1 MVFCLIGTGY
11 GLKETLQKDEL
22 MNYRV
27 LMIDDD
33 PVIAETTAEYF
44 NMFDVP
50 TAAVGGYEEA
60 LAFLKENTA
69 DLLLL
74 DINLGD
80 RSGFELCK
88 KIRTEHN
95 MPIFFIS
102 ARSSDDDV
110 LMALKIGGDDYI
122 RKPYTMSILL
132 AKVQAALRRQ
142 ESAFP
147 SDRKSSEPEEK
158 LLHIR
163 DDIFLDTGMFRIQK
177 GGEIISLKAME
188 YKMLLYFMENRGRVI
203 SKDELLKNV
212 WEEEYIGEG
221 TLAVHVRHLREKI
234 EEDPADPKVISTVWG
249 IGYLMVPDGNS

>member
-1 MVFCLIGTGY
+1 
-11 GLKETLQKDEL
+11 
-22 MNYRV
+22 
-27 LMIDDD
+27 MIDDD

-88 KIRTEHN
+88 KIRTEYN

-142 ESAFP
+142 EGAFQTEQ
-147 SDRKSSEPEEK
+147 KASESEEK

-163 DDIFLDTGMFRIQK
+163 DDLFLDTGTYRIQK
-177 GGEIISLKAME
+177 GREIISLKAME
-188 YKMLLYFMENRGRVI
+188 YKMLLYFLENRGRVI

-234 EEDPADPKVISTVWG
+234 EVDPADPKVISTVWG
-249 IGYLMVPDGNS
+249 IGYLMVPDGNG